1 MKWMVVALVYLQLLE
16 AAVIRV
22 PVKKYKSI
30 RETVKEKGL
39 LEEFLRT
46 RKHDPAQKYRFNQ
59 VVVVGYEPIYYK
71 DASYFGEIAIGTPP
85 QKFKILFDTGSSD
98 FWVPSIYCRTVAC
111 TNHSRFDPSKS
122 STFSTKWQSFS
133 LEYGSGSLSGFFAY
147 DTVAFPTIQ
156 IPDQQFGLSDYERGM
171 AFFYSEFDGILGMG
185 YPDLSTNGATTV
197 FEGMLQQEILTD
209 PVFSFYLYKRTVTE
223 LGGVIIFGGVD
234 NSVYTGQIHWA
245 PVTQK
250 LYWQIGIE
258 GFLIGQQ
265 ATSWCSQ
272 GCQAIVDTGTA
283 LLTVP
288 EEYLSELV
296 QATGAMENEDGQY
309 LVNCD
314 KVENL
319 PNFTFVIN
327 GAQLPLPPSAYI
339 LTNGVFCDVGIEVTY
354 LPSENGQPL
363 WIFGDIF
370 LKFYYSIFDMGN
382 NRVGFATAL

>member
-147 DTVAFPTIQ
+147 DTVFPTIQ

-209 PVFSFYLYKRTVTE
+209 PVFSFYLYNLVLESSGLDPPLTSNNQPPSPDSYPTLQPPGEASATNTE
-223 LGGVIIFGGVD
+223 CPSLPFTKALSLSSPSRKLTSWVVEGRGEGVWGGVGVPTTRGSPGGRHH
-234 NSVYTGQIHWA
+234 SRA
-245 PVTQK
+245 
-250 LYWQIGIE
+250 
-258 GFLIGQQ
+258 
-265 ATSWCSQ
+265 
-272 GCQAIVDTGTA
+272 
-283 LLTVP
+283 
-288 EEYLSELV
+288 
-296 QATGAMENEDGQY
+296 
-309 LVNCD
+309 
-314 KVENL
+314 
-319 PNFTFVIN
+319 
-327 GAQLPLPPSAYI
+327 
-339 LTNGVFCDVGIEVTY
+339 
-354 LPSENGQPL
+354 
-363 WIFGDIF
+363 
-370 LKFYYSIFDMGN
+370 
-382 NRVGFATAL
+382 